1 MMWVLTAAAEVVE
14 EEAQL
19 HISLSPEESMGYHFW
34 YEVMRTNSDN
44 DGPLCCC
51 ACQLGS
57 VHGCWMVRCVRDCWQ
72 TRSMLVLFIIP

>member
-1 MMWVLTAAAEVVE
+1 MMRVLTAAAKVVV

-51 ACQLGS
+51 AC
-57 VHGCWMVRCVRDCWQ
+57 
-72 TRSMLVLFIIP
+72 